1 MRSTTSSLLEPRDF
15 RVLEGLRLMP
25 RKSFGGRVR
34 GERLTKKKGI
44 SIEFADYRE
53 YADGDDLRHLDW
65 NVLARLNSPV
75 TKTYQDEEDLAVHV
89 LIDVSPSMDF
99 GEPTKFD
106 CAKRYAC
113 ALAFLG
119 LAGGDAVYPR
129 AIAARERPLP
139 ALRGRASFNR
149 LMHWAEALE
158 PAPDGSSGLSAGLR
172 QFAAASIRA
181 GLVILASD
189 GLDPDVTNALRIVAG
204 RGHEIMFLQVLSQ
217 VELDPDLEG
226 DLRLVDGE
234 GGQPAE
240 ITANGSVLKQY
251 VDRLQAHNTA
261 LRDTVLRVDGR
272 YALVRPDEPFDKV
285 LSHTLKRQR
294 WIG

>member
-1 MRSTTSSLLEPRDF
+1 VPSAVSVLNPKDF
-15 RVLEGLRLMP
+15 RVLEGMRLLP

-53 YADGDDLRHLDW
+53 YTDGDDLRHLDW
-65 NVLARLNSPV
+65 NVLARLDVPV

-89 LIDVSPSMDF
+89 LLDVSPSMTF
-99 GEPTKFD
+99 GEPSKLF
-106 CAKRYAC
+106 CAKKFGC
-113 ALAFLG
+113 ALGFLG

-129 AIAARERPLP
+129 ALGARERQLP
-139 ALRGRASFNR
+139 ALRGRASFSR
-149 LMHWAEALE
+149 LTRWAEQLE
-158 PAPDGSSGLSAGLR
+158 SPSDQGSPLSSALR
-172 QFAAASIRA
+172 QFASASVRA
-181 GLVILASD
+181 GLVILLSD
-189 GLDPDVTNALRIVAG
+189 GLDPEITTALRIVAG
-204 RGHEIMFLQVLSQ
+204 RGHEVLFLQVLSQ

-234 GGQPAE
+234 GGAPAE
-240 ITANGSVLKQY
+240 ITANGSVLKEY
-251 VDRLQAHNTA
+251 MDRLRTHNDS
-261 LRDTVLRVDGR
+261 LRDTVLRVGGR
-272 YALVRPDEPFDKV
+272 YALVRPDEDFDTV